1 LTRDQKRRDSLFG
14 GHGDPFRGGQTA
26 RGKDVDAEI
35 RSNASVDSGSAQSPR
50 TVTRKLP
57 LLTLPAASVALQVTV
72 EIPIR
77 KKLPEAGEQLTV
89 GAGST
94 LSVALTLNVTTAP
107 RRLVAVVMRVPGSD
121 RIGAV
126 TSAKLAV
133 TVVLAVRVTL
143 QLPVPEQAP
152 LQPVNLKRDPCGC
165 ASVTVLPL
173 A

>member
-1 LTRDQKRRDSLFG
+1 MATHSGEERRRGEKTSTPRSGRTRQSTR
-14 GHGDPFRGGQTA
+14 A
-26 RGKDVDAEI
+26 
-35 RSNASVDSGSAQSPR
+35 AQSPR

-107 RRLVAVVMRVPGSD
+107 RRLVAVVMREPGSD

-152 LQPVNLKRDPCGC
+152 LQPRSEERRVGKECRSRWSPYH
-165 ASVTVLPL
+165 
-173 A
+173 

>member
-1 LTRDQKRRDSLFG
+1 M
-14 GHGDPFRGGQTA
+14 
-26 RGKDVDAEI
+26 
-35 RSNASVDSGSAQSPR
+35 
-50 TVTRKLP
+50 
-57 LLTLPAASVALQVTV
+57 PAASVALQVTV

-107 RRLVAVVMRVPGSD
+107 RRLVAVVMREPGSD

-152 LQPVNLKRDPCGC
+152 LQPVKLDPVSGV
-165 ASVTVLPL
+165 AVRVTVVPL
-173 A
+173 L

>member
-1 LTRDQKRRDSLFG
+1 SIPSL
-14 GHGDPFRGGQTA
+14 H
-26 RGKDVDAEI
+26 DALPI
-35 RSNASVDSGSAQSPR
+35 W
-50 TVTRKLP
+50 KLP
-57 LLTLPAASVALQVTV
+57 LLTLPAASVAVQVTV

-77 KKLPEAGEQLTV
+77 KKLPEAGAQLTV

-107 RRLVAVVMRVPGSD
+107 RRLVAVVMREPGSD

-143 QLPVPEQAP
+143 QLPVLEQAP
-152 LQPVNLKRDPCGC
+152 LQPAKLDPVSGV
-165 ASVTVLPL
+165 AVRVTVVPL
-173 A
+173 L

>member
-1 LTRDQKRRDSLFG
+1 MI
-14 GHGDPFRGGQTA
+14 P
-26 RGKDVDAEI
+26 
-35 RSNASVDSGSAQSPR
+35 
-50 TVTRKLP
+50 KL
-57 LLTLPAASVALQVTV
+57 LLVALPALSVARQVTV
-72 EIPIR
+72 VRPMEKR
-77 KKLPEAGEQLTV
+77 LPERGEQLTA
-89 GAGST
+89 GEGST

-152 LQPVNLKRDPCGC
+152 LQPVKLDPVSGV
-165 ASVTVLPL
+165 AVRVTVVPL
-173 A
+173 L

>member
-1 LTRDQKRRDSLFG
+1 MATHSGEERRRGEKTSTPRSGRTRQSTR
-14 GHGDPFRGGQTA
+14 A
-26 RGKDVDAEI
+26 
-35 RSNASVDSGSAQSPR
+35 AQSPR

-94 LSVALTLNVTTAP
+94 LSVALTLDGTTAP
-107 RRLVAVVMRVPGSD
+107 RRLAAAAMREPGSD
-121 RIGAV
+121 RIRAG

-133 TVVLAVRVTL
+133 TGVLGRRVPVPM
-143 QLPVPEQAP
+143 PVPEPAP
-152 LQPVNLKRDPCGC
+152 LPP
-165 ASVTVLPL
+165 
-173 A
+173 